1 MSMKINFKSPRYV
14 LPLIAL
20 PFFCLFFY
28 IYQSSMGQKISATE
42 KGSDSLQVAISGVS
56 EKVKNRSLIDKLEA
70 YRELYRKGDGYTAI
84 GKIQEEQPVPA
95 QPGSLYNVPEK
106 RQIEDRK
113 SGVGGRGVSV

>member
-84 GKIQEEQPVPA
+84 GKIQEEQP
-95 QPGSLYNVPEK
+95 E
-106 RQIEDRK
+106 I
-113 SGVGGRGVSV
+113 GRESCRARVCQYV